1 MTVTLSGAKGL
12 PTQTEILTCPGG
24 RCQGRSAQNDNST
37 KVGVIIPTYDRAH
50 LIGETLA
57 SVLAQTFAD
66 YEIIVVDDGS
76 DDDTERCL
84 APFRD
89 RLTYRRIEHGGASA
103 ARNAGLEI
111 ACSQYIAFL
120 DSDDL
125 WEPRFLECMSAVLDS
140 APRAGFVY
148 CDYATFG
155 AQGLVQAAYLPAR
168 HKLRGKLFAHLLETD
183 FISTGALMIRRE
195 CLDHV
200 GGFDTTLEITHDWD
214 LWLRLARLF
223 DAEYVDEP
231 LVRIRVDSAGLTRN
245 TPLLH
250 INNLQVLT
258 KLRGQMDG
266 DGNLRQLIRRNMLAS
281 HLALCRYFWK
291 SHRPIT
297 AVEQFGRML
306 IAQFQ

>member
-1 MTVTLSGAKGL
+1 MTVTLSRAKGL
-12 PTQTEILTCPGG
+12 PIQTEIL
-24 RCQGRSAQNDNST
+24 RSAQNDNST
-37 KVGVIIPTYDRAH
+37 KVSVIIPTYNRAH

-57 SVLAQTFAD
+57 SVLAQTLAD
-66 YEIIVVDDGS
+66 FEIIVVDDGS

-89 RLTYRRIEHGGASA
+89 RLTYRRIEHSGASA

-111 ACSQYIAFL
+111 ARGQYIAFL

-125 WEPRFLECMSAVLDS
+125 WEPQFLERMSVVLDS
-140 APRAGFVY
+140 APRAGYVY
-148 CDYATFG
+148 SDYATFN
-155 AQGLVQAAYLPAR
+155 AQGWVQRAYLPAR
-168 HKLRGKLFAHLLETD
+168 HKLRGTLFAPLLESD
-183 FISTGALMIRRE
+183 FISTGALMVRRA
-195 CLDHV
+195 CLART
-200 GGFDTTLEITHDWD
+200 GGFDPTLEITHDWD